1 MSNREDNTMITLA
14 EYRELISK
22 LANERVG
29 FPREVAR
36 DVVAAEHGFDAAENL
51 DRRFYRTYVLPLD

>member
-1 MSNREDNTMITLA
+1 MTRKQIPSLA

-29 FPREVAR
+29 FPREAAR
-36 DVVAAEHGFDAAENL
+36 DQVAAEHGFDAAETL
-51 DRRFYRTYVLPLD
+51 DRRFYRTFVLPLD